1 MAGLVVLLVIS
12 TIPGSAWGSDGSITP
27 STKEYVLQF
36 DGGLRIDGVL
46 ATAETLSIP
55 AAHVKRAKY
64 LISVNSTDVEAGLQ
78 YYAQVLLIKDGQV
91 LKGNLSLTF
100 EQVVS
105 RSDAVGRINPRMV
118 FIPTFDGEVTIV
130 VRVWANQQKTPK
142 TLKMVVSISEVAHV
156 MDAPKSVHDLA
167 SDEYTP
173 VPFMFY
179 ALAKEL
185 GNTSVALYEF
195 VRNNVL
201 FDAYWGVMRG
211 PIRTY
216 YDLYGNSFDQSSL
229 LVALLRAT
237 GTPARYVYGLV
248 GVKSK
253 VIMDT
258 LGVWNKESMLKI
270 LTYSYLLD
278 QYDPDNDVVWLRH
291 LWVRAYINNSWV
303 DMDPSFK
310 KTIRKTSSPIEGV
323 TLPPVISVQDEF
335 EEAFKEYMEP
345 LKMFDLTDV
354 QPRVYIVPSS
364 GLEEPVGERIVL
376 YVGPTPPIEYVSRLK
391 FEYPVWSDSRLYDFV
406 NGNHS
411 FTLTMPIAAGYR
423 ITARFVP
430 ADRYAASYIASLPNG
445 LLTPGIDIRRAR
457 VRIQFLLNGVV
468 LALGDPAYPGYSSPL
483 YITHEVQRP
492 NNSTYRWTLRNLWI
506 NGYMSYVPSFV
517 KTRFNGELGAY
528 SSSIFALTL
537 ASPELL
543 KGMDIDEVVGRS
555 AYLQGRLYKIG
566 SWHLLEDLT
575 NHSYVF
581 AMYPL
586 TITQSSA
593 YIVGYDGR
601 KVYISNGGIHAQ
613 DMIAAFMIVD
623 PFMGEIKLT
632 REIMFKRFVYDSLM
646 EGVAVHRSQQ
656 SSPFSTSHSFY
667 YVLTKGGR
675 VLFVTKDNVTALQGV
690 VPQTVYNRLTGLA
703 ADSPEFYAYVPSSL
717 ASFDV
722 FRVFATNSSAV
733 EPAQPVVASDKFA
746 YLYMIPDESPWE
758 WYWGTIIQGS
768 SDVVAGG
775 GTGTISE
782 TNKAVAEVSADVLS
796 ENTVYS
802 TNVDETSRDP
812 SQKLLNNF
820 NSEASNELNVLLD
833 QAIDA
838 YKKGDADKFA
848 ESLAE
853 ANKKVEQSLK
863 DLQKDLLEAQTIFA
877 LVGGNLPVYYNPDG
891 SLMTYS
897 QVVNLLAGMDLP
909 QDVKEK
915 ILDNQQKYLQAYSLG
930 YVEFNKKIDEK
941 EYVMRVYYQVGS
953 TYSGQGLPPLT
964 PTKVEVQT
972 VSGAS
977 LGSFKIDNYDT
988 KLTEIQLPKLELD
1001 VKPGTDI
1008 DKAVEQAVK
1017 LTQEYNGKA
1026 VSDLVNSYAQKINA
1040 PPEVIPTSAAGWIAS
1055 GAIFVDP
1062 PFLELALEDSLGN
1075 IAGYHPDHGASYS
1088 ENALRYS
1095 GYGSF
1100 PKVLETFAM
1109 TPGIYF
1115 LNVYGTDEK
1124 GVDAYLYITY
1134 NWGNT
1139 KSIRTIPI
1147 HLNISYGELLKI
1159 PVIIDNRYQLSIG
1172 QPLPGLRL
1180 NFTVDKTTVD
1190 KPTTIKGKVFDQ
1202 FGSNGVPGATVSIS
1216 IIEANGQI
1224 RRIANITTEQDG
1236 TFSYTLTPSKAGI
1249 NYVHIIAGKE
1259 GFAPAYKMMPLA
1271 VHANLMVTGKKELV
1285 DAVKGMPL
1293 KISLPGSQ
1301 KQILLKIENTTTT
1314 LRLPAGTY
1322 VITIQSPLENTGW
1335 RLETNQPLVTVRLED
1350 KAVLNLEELYTV
1362 YVQVKAETNI
1372 GLVDGAGFYKL
1383 GDKVTLKATAPQG
1396 YVFKGWTGDITS
1408 DQNPLKFTA
1417 EKPVTLK
1424 AVWEP
1429 VQTRTTT
1436 TIATTTIATTRA
1448 TTTMA
1453 TTPTTTKTTTTQHT
1467 ETQTSTSIQ
1476 PILITPAIILA
1487 AAAVTLVLIRRFRR
1501 PPPPPPPPP

>member
-1 MAGLVVLLVIS
+1 MAGLAVLLFIS
-12 TIPGSAWGSDGSITP
+12 TFPGSVWGSGGSIIS
-27 STKEYVLQF
+27 STQEYVLQF
-36 DGGLRIDGVL
+36 VGGLRIDGVL
-46 ATAETLSIP
+46 ASAVTLSIP
-55 AAHVKRAKY
+55 DAHVKRTKY
-64 LISVNSTDVEAGLQ
+64 LISVNSTDVETGLQ
-78 YYAQVLLIKDGQV
+78 YYAQVILIK
-91 LKGNLSLTF
+91 GNQTLQGNVSLTF

-105 RSDAVGRINPRMV
+105 RSDVVGRINPRMV
-118 FIPTFDGEVTIV
+118 FIPTFDGEITIV
-130 VRVWANQQKTPK
+130 VRVWENQQKTPK
-142 TLKMVVSISEVAHV
+142 TLKMVVSTSQLADV

-253 VIMDT
+253 VVMDT
-258 LGVWNKESMLKI
+258 LGVWNKESLLKI

-278 QYDPDNDVVWLRH
+278 QYDPSNDVIWLRH
-291 LWVRAYINNSWV
+291 SWVRAFVNNSWV

-335 EEAFKEYMEP
+335 EESFKEYMEP
-345 LKMFDLTDV
+345 LNKFDPTDV
-354 QPRVYIVPSS
+354 QPGVYIIPSS
-364 GLEEPVGERIVL
+364 GLQEPVGERVVL
-376 YVGPTPPIEYVSRLK
+376 YIGPTPPIEYVSRLK
-391 FEYPVWSDSRLYDFV
+391 FEYPAWTDSRGYDFV

-411 FTLTMPIAAGYR
+411 FTLAMPIAAGYR
-423 ITARFVP
+423 ITARFIP
-430 ADRYAASYIASLPNG
+430 ADRYAASYIASQPNG
-445 LLTPGIDIRRAR
+445 LLTPGIDIKRAR

-468 LALGDPAYPGYSSPL
+468 LSLGDPAYPGYYSPL
-483 YITHEVQRP
+483 YITHQVQRP
-492 NNSTYRWTLRNLWI
+492 NNSTYRWTGRNFWI

-517 KTRFNGELGAY
+517 KTRFNGEMGIYA
-528 SSSIFALTL
+528 SSIFALTL

-543 KGMDIDEVVGRS
+543 KGMDIDEVVGRF
-555 AYLQGRLYKIG
+555 AYVQGRLYRIG
-566 SWHLLEDLT
+566 SWHLLEELA

-581 AMYPL
+581 AMYPF

-593 YIVGYDGR
+593 YIIGYDGR
-601 KVYISNGGIHAQ
+601 KVYLSNGGIHAQ

-623 PFMGEIKLT
+623 PFMGEVKLT

-646 EGVAVHRSQQ
+646 EGVAVYRSQQ

-667 YVLTKGGR
+667 YALTKGGR
-675 VLFVTKDNVTALQGV
+675 VLFATKDNVTALQGV
-690 VPQTVYNRLTGLA
+690 VPQNVYNRLVELA
-703 ADSPEFYAYVPSSL
+703 AYGSEFYAYIPSSP

-722 FRVFATNSSAV
+722 LRVFATNSSSV
-733 EPAQPVVASDKFA
+733 EPIQPVVASDQYA
-746 YLYMIPDESPWE
+746 YLYMIPNESPWE
-758 WYWGTIIQGS
+758 WDWGTIIQGS

-782 TNKAVAEVSADVLS
+782 TNRAVAEASADSLS

-802 TNVDETSRDP
+802 TNVDETSGDP
-812 SQKLLNNF
+812 SQKLLNNY
-820 NSEASNELNVLLD
+820 NSEASNEVSALLG
-833 QAIDA
+833 QAIEA

-848 ESLAE
+848 ESFAE
-853 ANKKVEQSLK
+853 ANKKLEQSLK
-863 DLQKDLLEAQTIFA
+863 DLQKDLLEYQTIFA
-877 LVGGNLPVYYNPDG
+877 LVEGKLPVYYNPDG
-891 SLMTYS
+891 GLMTYS

-909 QDVKEK
+909 KDVKEK

-930 YVEFNKKIDEK
+930 YVEFNKEIDGE
-941 EYVMRVYYQVGS
+941 EYLMRVYYQTSS

-964 PTKVEVQT
+964 PSKVEVTT
-972 VSGAS
+972 VSGAPI
-977 LGSFKIDNYDT
+977 GKYKIDNYDSELT
-988 KLTEIQLPKLELD
+988 KIPTTKIEFN
-1001 VKPGTDI
+1001 VNPGTDI
-1008 DKAVEQAVK
+1008 DNAVEQAVK
-1017 LTQEYNGKA
+1017 LAQDYNGKV
-1026 VSDLVNSYAQKINA
+1026 VSDLVNNYAQKIGA
-1040 PPEVIPTSAAGWIAS
+1040 PSEVISTAAGQWIAS
-1055 GAIFVDP
+1055 GVIFVDP

-1075 IAGYHPDHGASYS
+1075 IAGYHPDHGTSYS

-1109 TPGIYF
+1109 TPGVYF

-1124 GVDAYLYITY
+1124 GVDAYLHITY

-1139 KSIRTIPI
+1139 KSIRTIPV
-1147 HLNISYGELLKI
+1147 HLNIGYGELVKI

-1180 NFTVDKTTVD
+1180 NFTVDKTAVD
-1190 KPTTIKGKVFDQ
+1190 KPTKIKGKVFDQ
-1202 FGSNGVPGATVSIS
+1202 FGSNGVPGASISIS
-1216 IIEANGQI
+1216 IIEPDGQI

-1259 GFAPAYKMMPLA
+1259 GFAPAYRMMPLA
-1271 VHANLMVTGKKELV
+1271 VHANLIVTGKKELV
-1285 DAVKGMPL
+1285 DAVKGMTL
-1293 KISLPGSQ
+1293 KISLPDSK
-1301 KQILLKIENTTTT
+1301 KQISLKIENTTTT

-1322 VITIQSPLENTGW
+1322 ILTIQSPLENKGW
-1335 RLETNQPLVTVRLED
+1335 KLETNQPIVTVKLKD
-1350 KAVLNLEELYTV
+1350 KATLNLEELYTV

-1372 GLVDGAGFYKL
+1372 GQVDGSGFYKL
-1383 GDKVTLKATAPQG
+1383 GAKVTLKATAPQG

-1408 DQNPLKFTA
+1408 DQNPLTFTA
-1417 EKPVTLK
+1417 EKPVTLR
-1424 AVWEP
+1424 ALWEP
-1429 VQTRTTT
+1429 VQTKTT
-1436 TIATTTIATTRA
+1436 TITPTTTATTQATTVM
-1448 TTTMA
+1448 TTT
-1453 TTPTTTKTTTTQHT
+1453 PPTTKTTTQYI
-1467 ETQTSTSIQ
+1467 ETQSSTSTQ
-1476 PILITPAIILA
+1476 PALIATVIILA

>member
-1 MAGLVVLLVIS
+1 MAGLVVLLFVS
-12 TIPGSAWGSDGSITP
+12 TIPGSVWGSDGSIAP
-27 STKEYVLQF
+27 SAREYVLQF

-46 ATAETLSIP
+46 ASALTLSIP
-55 AAHVKRAKY
+55 PTHVKRAKY
-64 LISVNSTDVEAGLQ
+64 LISVNSTDGEAGLQ
-78 YYAQVLLIKDGQV
+78 YYAQVILIRGGQA
-91 LKGNLSLTF
+91 LKGNVSLTF

-105 RSDAVGRINPRMV
+105 RSDVVGRINPRMV
-118 FIPTFDGEVTIV
+118 FIPTFDGEITLV
-130 VRVWANQQKTPK
+130 VRVWENQQKTPK
-142 TLKMVVSISEVAHV
+142 TLKMVVSTSQVAQL
-156 MDAPKSVHDLA
+156 MDTPKSVQDLA

-248 GVKSK
+248 GVKSN

-258 LGVWNKESMLKI
+258 LGVWHKESMLKI

-278 QYDPDNDVVWLRH
+278 QYDPANDVVWLRH
-291 LWVRAYINNSWV
+291 SWVRAFINNSWV

-310 KTIRKTSSPIEGV
+310 KTIRKTGSPVEGV
-323 TLPPVISVQDEF
+323 VLPPVISVQDEF
-335 EEAFKEYMEP
+335 EKAFKDYMEP
-345 LKMFDLTDV
+345 LKVFDTSDV
-354 QPRVYIVPSS
+354 QPGVYIVPAT

-391 FEYPVWSDSRLYDFV
+391 FEYPAWSDSRLYDFV

-468 LALGDPAYPGYSSPL
+468 LSLGDPAYPGYSSPL

-492 NNSTYRWTLRNLWI
+492 NNSTYRWALRNLWI

-517 KTRFNGELGAY
+517 KTRFNGELGVY

-543 KGMDIDEVVGRS
+543 KGMDIDEVVGRF
-555 AYLQGRLYKIG
+555 AYVQGRLYRIG
-566 SWHLLEDLT
+566 SWHLLEDLA
-575 NHSYVF
+575 NNSYVF

-613 DMIAAFMIVD
+613 DMIATFMIVD

-632 REIMFKRFVYDSLM
+632 REIMFKRFLYDSLM

-667 YVLTKGGR
+667 YALTKGGR
-675 VLFVTKDNVTALQGV
+675 VLFVTKDNVTSLQGV
-690 VPQTVYNRLTGLA
+690 VPQAVYNRLKELA
-703 ADSPEFYAYVPSSL
+703 ADSPEFYAYVPSMP

-733 EPAQPVVASDKFA
+733 EPTQPVVASDQYA
-746 YLYMIPDESPWE
+746 YLFMIPDESPWE

-782 TNKAVAEVSADVLS
+782 TNRAVAEASADSLS

-802 TNVDETSRDP
+802 TNLDQTSSDP
-812 SQKLLNNF
+812 SQKLLNNY
-820 NSEASNELNVLLD
+820 NSEASSEVSALLD

-848 ESLAE
+848 ESFAE
-853 ANKKVEQSLK
+853 ANKKLEQSLK

-877 LVGGNLPVYYNPDG
+877 LVEGKLPVYYNPDG
-891 SLMTYS
+891 GLMTYS

-909 QDVKEK
+909 QDVKEQ

-930 YVEFNKKIDEK
+930 YVEFNKQIDGK
-941 EYVMRVYYQVGS
+941 EYVMRVYYQTSS
-953 TYSGQGLPPLT
+953 TYSGQGLPPIT
-964 PTKVEVQT
+964 PYKVEVQT
-972 VSGAS
+972 VSGAP
-977 LGSFKIDNYDT
+977 LGSFKIENYET
-988 KLTEIQLPKLELD
+988 KLTEIQLPKLEID
-1001 VKPGTDI
+1001 VKPGTNI
-1008 DKAVEQAVK
+1008 DNAVEQAVK

-1026 VSDLVNSYAQKINA
+1026 VSDLVNAYAQKINA
-1040 PPEVIPTSAAGWIAS
+1040 QPEVIATSAGQWISS
-1055 GAIFVDP
+1055 GVIFVDP
-1062 PFLELALEDSLGN
+1062 PFLELALEDSIGN
-1075 IAGYHPDHGASYS
+1075 IAGYHPDQGTSYS

-1109 TPGIYF
+1109 TPGVYF
-1115 LNVYGTDEK
+1115 LNVYGTDKK

-1139 KSIRTIPI
+1139 KSIRTIPV
-1147 HLNISYGELLKI
+1147 HLKISYGELVKI

-1180 NFTVDKTTVD
+1180 NFTVDKTAVD
-1190 KPTTIKGKVFDQ
+1190 KPTKIKGKVFDQ
-1202 FGSNGVPGATVSIS
+1202 FGLNGVPGAKVSIS
-1216 IIEANGQI
+1216 IIEASGQI

-1236 TFSYTLTPSKAGI
+1236 TFSYSLTPSKAGI

-1271 VHANLMVTGKKELV
+1271 VHANLVVTGRKELV
-1285 DAVKGMPL
+1285 DAIKGMTF
-1293 KISLPGSQ
+1293 KISLLGSQ
-1301 KQILLKIENTTTT
+1301 KQISLKIENTTTT

-1322 VITIQSPLENTGW
+1322 VVTIQSPLENAGW
-1335 RLETNQPLVTVRLED
+1335 KLEAYKPTVTVRLED
-1350 KAVLNLEELYTV
+1350 EANLRLEDLYTV
-1362 YVQVKAETNI
+1362 YVQVKAETSI
-1372 GLVDGAGFYKL
+1372 GQVDGAGFYKL

-1396 YVFKGWTGDITS
+1396 YVFKGWAGDITS
-1408 DQNPLKFTA
+1408 DQNPLTFTA
-1417 EKPVTLK
+1417 EKPLTLK

-1436 TIATTTIATTRA
+1436 TITPTTTATTRA
-1448 TTTMA
+1448 TTIMT
-1453 TTPTTTKTTTTQHT
+1453 TTPTTTKTTTQYT
-1467 ETQTSTSIQ
+1467 ETQSSPSIQ
-1476 PILITPAIILA
+1476 PALIATVIIFA
-1487 AAAVTLVLIRRFRR
+1487 AAAVTLILIRRFKR